1 MRRPILAVALA
12 ATAIAACSSDGSSSA
27 APATASAT
35 TSAVAAT
42 EAPADT
48 DAAAATIIEVEAE
61 PTTEV
66 IETTTST
73 TEPLG
78 GVTIDDPMPEQV
90 DAGTDPVLAE
100 AAVRFAYQHWSLVD
114 LDPALR
120 ARLVENGERNTESL
134 EAGIAAVRST
144 IEFGRLAVDAVRFTG
159 FESADVDF
167 RAQWQGGPS
176 PIFPDPMTGTAVFR
190 DGSWRISSGT
200 TCSLAFGMGQDCG
213 GSSDQLPVSP
223 PGLAVGSLPDD
234 LVSSWSPEYGD
245 LVAVPGST
253 SWQPS
258 VADPAEGARAL
269 FITTDVLVGSSALDD
284 AAAQQVLAG
293 GRFGVSDGVPVPIA
307 SGRARMIDFDGNV
320 QVVVL
325 RNDDVLVSVFARGLS
340 VDEVLAIVDGLTPT
354 DLPAG
359 FPPPIAPEDTGATGG
374 TTAPADVP
382 AATEA
387 PAG

>member
-1 MRRPILAVALA
+1 MRRPILSVALA
-12 ATAIAACSSDGSSSA
+12 AALFAACSSDGQSR
-27 APATASAT
+27 ATSAT
-35 TSAVAAT
+35 TPAGTAAAAAA

-48 DAAAATIIEVEAE
+48 DAVAATIAVVEAE
-61 PTTEV
+61 PTTER
-66 IETTTST
+66 IDTTTST

-159 FESADVDF
+159 IESADVDF

-176 PIFPDPMTGTAVFR
+176 PIFPEPMTGSAVFR

-223 PGLAVGSLPDD
+223 PGLAVGALPND
-234 LVSSWSPEYGD
+234 LVSSWAPEYGD

-253 SWQPS
+253 SWQPA
-258 VADPAEGARAL
+258 VADPTGARAL

-284 AAAQQVLAG
+284 DAAQQVLAV

-340 VDEVLAIVDGLTPT
+340 IDEVLSVVEGLTPT

-359 FPPPIAPEDTGATGG
+359 FPPEIAPEETESTEA
-374 TTAPADVP
+374 P